1 MAWSPTPPLT
11 LDLTWQG
18 GMRFTGTSG
27 AASIALDGA
36 SKSAPTPVQAL
47 AFSLAACM
55 SIDLVQIL
63 TKGRHGLKALRAHLE
78 GKRRDVEPRHFTAI
92 RLHFALIGCA
102 ALAWTERLRTLA
114 RLLPTLLIFF
124 TILGGIYGG
133 VFTPTE
139 ASAIG
144 AVALVVVA
152 LLTLFPRIALWLPSL
167 M

>member
-1 MAWSPTPPLT
+1 MQRSLGTPFP
-11 LDLTWQG
+11 
-18 GMRFTGTSG
+18 
-27 AASIALDGA
+27 
-36 SKSAPTPVQAL
+36 
-47 AFSLAACM
+47 
-55 SIDLVQIL
+55 
-63 TKGRHGLKALRAHLE
+63 
-78 GKRRDVEPRHFTAI
+78 
-92 RLHFALIGCA
+92 LIGWA